1 MTKTLPDVPDA
12 RDIMVLVDRALA
24 EDIGDGDITSKATV
38 PTTMKLQAAITA
50 RQDMVVAG
58 VPVVL
63 AIFDRLADDS
73 AIDILHYDGDNVAAG
88 EVVLRIDGP
97 AQGVLTAERSALNI
111 MQFLSSIATYTRQ
124 FCQAIKGTDAI
135 LLDTR
140 KTVPG
145 LRGLSKYAVRV
156 GGGTNH
162 RMRLD
167 DGILIKD
174 NHIAVAGSVEA
185 AVKSALAANAGI
197 AVQVECDTLDQVN
210 EALSA
215 GADRLLLD
223 NMTTDD
229 LRQAIDIVQ
238 GRVPLEASGGVN
250 LKTIRAIAETG
261 VDYISVGALT
271 QSAPAVDIGLDYLKW
286 DNEIIEQAY

>member
-1 MTKTLPDVPDA
+1 MTKTLPDAPDA
-12 RDIMVLVDRALA
+12 RDIAALVDRALT
-24 EDIGDGDITSKATV
+24 EDIGDGDLTSKATV
-38 PTTMKLQAAITA
+38 PETMKLQAAITA

-58 VPVVL
+58 IPVVL
-63 AIFDRLADDS
+63 AIFDRLANAS
-73 AIDILHYDGDNVAAG
+73 AIDIVHYDGDNVAAG
-88 EVVLRIDGP
+88 DVILRINGP
-97 AQGVLTAERSALNI
+97 AQGVLAAERSALNI
-111 MQFLSSIATYTRQ
+111 MQFLSSIATYTQQ

-145 LRGLSKYAVRV
+145 LRTISKYAVRV

-174 NHIAVAGSVEA
+174 NHIVVAGSVEA
-185 AVKSALAANAGI
+185 AVKSALAANTGI
-197 AVQVECDTLDQVN
+197 AVQVECDTLDQVKS
-210 EALSA
+210 ALSA

-223 NMTTDD
+223 NMPPER
-229 LRQAIDIVQ
+229 LRQAIEIVQ

-261 VDYISVGALT
+261 VDFISVGALT
-271 QSAPAVDIGLDYLKW
+271 QSAPAVDIGLDYLEWGVDKK
-286 DNEIIEQAY
+286 